1 MTDLVVLNLATR
13 AMQVVSL
20 DGAQVRTLVDGL
32 DETPDGVVVDP
43 ERGHIYWTN
52 MGTPDPGAVPGT
64 EPSFFTRNGSIER
77 VDFDGGNRCTIVP
90 RGTFTTG
97 KQLTA
102 DFADGKLYWCDREGM
117 QVLRCDL
124 DGSNLQTLIVAGIG
138 EDAARD
144 PRNHP
149 VGVAVDPI
157 RRLLYWSQKGAPN
170 AGQGR
175 IFRAPLDIPPGRS
188 ATDRADV
195 ELLWANLPEPID
207 LHLDSGGML
216 LWTDRGDPPDGNTL
230 NRARVQPEIG
240 PHEIVS
246 RGYQEAIGLATTDGV
261 TYYVGDL
268 AGGHIRAVNLTDGIE
283 HELTTLGPGLTGLAV
298 ADLQLAGPAGPASAK
313 RKRRRRGG
321 VLSKVWLPLV
331 VLAVIAVVS
340 YGVSTVRGLNDA
352 ITDPP
357 EAQAIP
363 ATVVQINPK
372 NVTYEV
378 FGNLGGSGKVTYADL
393 NSAPVQVELTSLPWT
408 YSETTMAASA
418 SLSLVAQVEGDSV
431 GCRIL
436 VNGQVRDEH
445 SVNHDGAAV
454 ACTVTAA

>member
-1 MTDLVVLNLATR
+1 MTDLVVLNLAKR
-13 AMQVVSL
+13 EMQAVSL
-20 DGAQVRTLVDGL
+20 DGSRVRTLVGNL
-32 DETPDGVVVDP
+32 DETPDGVVADA

-52 MGTPDPGAVPGT
+52 MGTPDPGASPGT

-77 VDFDGGNRCTIVP
+77 VDFDGGNRRTIVP

-124 DGSNLQTLIVAGIG
+124 DGSNVETLIVTGIG
-138 EDAARD
+138 DEAARD
-144 PRNHP
+144 ARNHP

-157 RRLLYWSQKGAPN
+157 RRMIYWSQKGAPN

-175 IFRAPLDIPPGRS
+175 IFRAPIDVPPGRT
-188 ATDRADV
+188 AANRNDV
-195 ELLWANLPEPID
+195 ELLWADLPEPID
-207 LHLDSGGML
+207 LHLDADGML
-216 LWTDRGDPPDGNTL
+216 VWTDRGNPPDGNTL
-230 NRARVQPEIG
+230 NRAQVQPDIRRREIC
-240 PHEIVS
+240 S
-246 RGYQEAIGLATTDGV
+246 RGYQEAIGLATADGV

-268 AGGHIRAVNLTDGIE
+268 AGGHIRAVNVSDGTE
-283 HELTTLGPGLTGLAV
+283 HEVATLGPGLTGLTL
-298 ADLQLAGPAGPASAK
+298 ADLKPAAQVGGAPSAR
-313 RKRRRRGG
+313 RKRRNRGILG
-321 VLSKVWLPLV
+321 KIWLPLV
-331 VLAVIAVVS
+331 VLAVITVVS
-340 YGVSTVRGLNDA
+340 YGVNTVRNLNAA

-357 EAQAIP
+357 EANAIP

-378 FGNLGGSGKVTYADL
+378 FGTLGGSGRVTYADL
-393 NSAPVQVELTSLPWT
+393 NSAPVEVQLTSLPWT

-436 VNGQVRDEH
+436 VDGQVRDEH
-445 SVNHDGAAV
+445 SVTHEGAAV